1 MPATEPATA
10 WNKEG
15 ATRQLAG
22 EFALR
27 LDSPSE
33 FTKLGSPLRIPFQG
47 LLKYPEQ
54 SRFRSGETIPLIK
67 GGTLLLIGQ
76 SIIGDELYELGKV
89 ELAVGDTVVPIELPG
104 QSVGLFAVG
113 DEAGIELSVRFV
125 ARSVRILRFS
135 SNGYSARATWVSRI
149 VNDKPL
155 QLVWIA
161 LCFVITAANKVLF
174 PKEGKSQ

>member
-1 MPATEPATA
+1 MPGTESTTV
-10 WNKEG
+10 WNKDG
-15 ATRQLAG
+15 AERHLAG

-33 FTKLGSPLRIPFQG
+33 FTTLGNPLRLPFRG

-54 SRFRSGETIPLIK
+54 SRFRSGETIPLIR

-76 SIIGDELYELGKV
+76 SIVGDELYDLGKV
-89 ELAVGDTVVPIELPG
+89 ELAVGDTVVPVEAPG

-113 DEAGIELSVRFV
+113 DEAGIELTVRFV
-125 ARSVRILRFS
+125 ARSVKILRFS
-135 SNGYSARATWVSRI
+135 SNGYTARATWVSRV

-155 QLVWIA
+155 QIIWIA
-161 LCFVITAANKVLF
+161 LCFVITAANKLLF
-174 PKEGKSQ
+174 PKEKS